1 MASKNL
7 FRETI
12 EKYRKEILNGKLPY
26 GMLLPP
32 EKQLA
37 EEMKVSRPTIA
48 KVYNALQSEGLV
60 KKKPGSGTQVVFNK
74 DKKRFTFGLL
84 LPGSGETEIFGIVTD
99 QFLVLEKENDFT
111 FLWDGTIANNAEMRQ
126 NTAVKICQSYI
137 ERKVDGVFFSPLERT
152 HQAHNLNETICKMFD
167 ANHIPVILM
176 DRDISPF
183 PNRSRYD
190 IVGIDNFQAG
200 YVLTEHM
207 IREGCEKMYFFHRK
221 DSASTVDSRA
231 AGCRM
236 ACFDAGIAFNN
247 ESIIIGEPS
256 DNELVSKIRIISKKT
271 GILCANDSTAA
282 VLMSALS
289 KLGKIVQMDLLMAGF
304 DDMKYSKLLQVPLTT
319 YRQPLMDIVR
329 NSYLMMLRRI
339 ANPNLVSV
347 NVNLTGKL
355 ILRESTH
362 FKN

>member
-26 GMLLPP
+26 GTLLPP
-32 EKQLA
+32 EKHLA
-37 EEMKVSRPTIA
+37 EEMNVSRPTIA

-60 KKKPGSGTQVVFNK
+60 KKRPGSGTQIVFNR

-84 LPGSGETEIFGIVTD
+84 LPGSGETEIFGIVND
-99 QFLVLEKENDFT
+99 QFLILEKENDFT

-126 NTAVKICQSYI
+126 NIVVKICQSYI
-137 ERKVDGVFFSPLERT
+137 EKKVDGVFFSPLERT

-167 ANHIPVILM
+167 ANHIPLILM

-200 YVLTEHM
+200 YILTEHM
-207 IREGCEKMYFFHRK
+207 IRAGCEKIFFFHRK
-221 DSASTVDSRA
+221 DSASTVDSRV

-236 ACFDAGIAFNN
+236 ACYDSGIAFNT
-247 ESIIIGEPS
+247 ESVIVGEPS
-256 DNELVSKIRIISKKT
+256 DIDLVSKIKIISKKT
-271 GILCANDSTAA
+271 GLLCANDSTAA
-282 VLMSALS
+282 VLMSALHN
-289 KLGKIVQMDLLMAGF
+289 LGKFVQFDFLIAGF
-304 DDMKYSKLLQVPLTT
+304 DDMKYAKHLQVPLTT

-329 NSYLMMLRRI
+329 NSFLMMMRRI
-339 ANPNLVSV
+339 TNPNQVSV

-355 ILRESTH
+355 IIRESTH
-362 FKN
+362 FQK

>member
-1 MASKNL
+1 MSSKNS

-26 GMLLPP
+26 GSLLPP

-48 KVYNALQSEGLV
+48 KIYNALQSEGLV
-60 KKKPGSGTQVVFNK
+60 KKRPGSGTQIVFNK
-74 DKKRFTFGLL
+74 DKKKFLFGLL
-84 LPGSGETEIFGIVTD
+84 LPGSGETEIFGIMND

-126 NTAVKICQSYI
+126 NIVVKICQSYI
-137 ERKVDGVFFSPLERT
+137 EKKVDGVFFSPLERT
-152 HQAHNLNETICKMFD
+152 HQAHQLNENICKMFD

-176 DRDISPF
+176 DRDIYVF

-200 YVLTEHM
+200 YVMTEHM
-207 IREGCEKMYFFHRK
+207 IKAGCKKIYFFHRK
-221 DSASTVDSRA
+221 DSASTVDSRV

-236 ACFDAGIAFNN
+236 ACFDSGIEFKND
-247 ESIIIGEPS
+247 SIIIGEPA
-256 DNELVSKIRIISKKT
+256 DDELVSKIKIVSKKT

-282 VLMSALS
+282 VLMSSLN
-289 KLGKIVQMDLLMAGF
+289 KQGKNVPVDLLMAGF
-304 DDMKYSKLLQVPLTT
+304 DDMKYAKHLQVPLTS
-319 YRQPLMDIVR
+319 YRQPLLDIVR

-339 ANPNLVSV
+339 ANPNQVPV
-347 NVNLTGKL
+347 NLNLTGKMV
-355 ILRESTH
+355 IRGSTS
-362 FKN
+362 FEN

>member
-26 GMLLPP
+26 GSLLPP

-37 EEMKVSRPTIA
+37 EEMQVSRPTIA

-60 KKKPGSGTQVVFNK
+60 KKRPGSGTQIVFNK

-84 LPGSGETEIFGIVTD
+84 LPGSGETEIFSIVND
-99 QFLVLEKENDFT
+99 QFLVLEKENNST

-126 NTAVKICQSYI
+126 NIVVKVCQSYI
-137 ERKVDGVFFSPLERT
+137 EKKVDGVFFSPLERT
-152 HQAHNLNETICKMFD
+152 HHAHNLNETICKMFD
-167 ANHIPVILM
+167 VNHIPVILM
-176 DRDISPF
+176 DRDIAPF
-183 PNRSRYD
+183 PSRSGYD

-200 YVLTEHM
+200 YVITEHM
-207 IREGCEKMYFFHRK
+207 IKEGCEIIYFFHRK

-236 ACFDAGIAFNN
+236 ACFDAGISFKN
-247 ESIIIGEPS
+247 ENIIIGEPS
-256 DNELVSKIRIISKKT
+256 DADLVSKIRIISGKT

-282 VLMSALS
+282 VLMSSLNN
-289 KLGKIVQMDLLMAGF
+289 LGRIVQIDLLIAGF
-304 DDMKYSKLLQVPLTT
+304 DDMKYAKVLQVPLTT

-329 NSYLMMLRRI
+329 NSFLMMLRRI
-339 ANPNLVSV
+339 ANPNQVPV
-347 NVNLTGKL
+347 NLNLTGKM
-355 ILRESTH
+355 IIRESTR
-362 FKN
+362 FKK